1 MFAWRR
7 KPPGAPHFNG
17 LAEAAVKSV
26 KLHIKKT
33 ISDNKLTF
41 EELSTLLA
49 QIEACVNSRP
59 LCPLSTDPNDI
70 SMLTPAHFLVGE
82 TLIAPPEQ
90 NHLETKATWL
100 SRWQKVQQMTQYFWK
115 RWTADYLNQ
124 LQVRSKW
131 TKESNESLKPN
142 D

>member
-1 MFAWRR
+1 MGSNKILQENHKNIDDDYEEIVCRELAKSGTQWHFS
-7 KPPGAPHFNG
+7 PPGAPHFNG

-33 ISDNKLTF
+33 IADTKLTF

-59 LCPLSTDPNDI
+59 LCPLSTDPNDL
-70 SMLTPAHFLVGE
+70 STLTPAHFLVGE
-82 TLIAPPEQ
+82 SLIAPPEQ

-100 SRWQKVQQMTQYFWK
+100 T
-115 RWTADYLNQ
+115 
-124 LQVRSKW
+124 
-131 TKESNESLKPN
+131 
-142 D
+142 